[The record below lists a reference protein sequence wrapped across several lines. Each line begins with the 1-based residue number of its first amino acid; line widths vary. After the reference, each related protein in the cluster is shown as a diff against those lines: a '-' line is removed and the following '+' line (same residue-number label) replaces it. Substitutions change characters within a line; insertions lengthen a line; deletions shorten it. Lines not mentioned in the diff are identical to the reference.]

1 MFCNWCTGYKRTFA
15 IFNFCPFKSTP
26 TLCKQEDRVLQ
37 TPANQRVPVLS
48 KKIKGLKNGKKKKR
62 ERTQEC
68 QNCGYFRALKKT
80 HSSEQTGSA
89 TCLSIIP
96 ACTSKPYLL
105 PLSHAAHNNHTSHTR
120 TTEGHSWTTDLYCC
134 FTLKLTSKTSLT
146 SGLEQLCVGDPRR
159 ATTLSF
165 SNLVFSSLKHSK
177 TIHCFCCVL

>member
-1 MFCNWCTGYKRTFA
+1 MA
-15 IFNFCPFKSTP
+15 
-26 TLCKQEDRVLQ
+26 
-37 TPANQRVPVLS
+37 
-48 KKIKGLKNGKKKKR
+48 KKKR

-146 SGLEQLCVGDPRR
+146 SGLEQLCVGDPHR

-165 SNLVFSSLKHSK
+165 SNLVFSSSKHSK
-177 TIHCFCCVL
+177 TIHCLFLLRIVDIIIASYCMNYTKLKLKQTKIHENSNKSGKMFFPLSQDGSIKN